1 MGVLQLISSRNF
13 IVVNKELLKA
23 FGIDE
28 AILLG
33 ELASEYDY
41 WEKQEKINDG
51 FFFSTIE
58 NVEENT
64 TLSAHKQRKALNKLQ
79 ELNIVEVSLKDIP
92 AKRYIKINEEQL
104 FKIFNIKMLKN
115 LTSSSEKN
123 EYLDV
128 KKINVNNNNY
138 NKNNKNNKEINKEN
152 IRESSSELSPAKAAP
167 QIPYDEIINYLNF
180 KVGVNYKSTTKNT
193 QRLIKA
199 RFNEGF
205 TLDDFKQVIDKMSAE
220 WLKDKKMQRYLRP
233 ETLFGTKF
241 ESYLNKK
248 EVITTKTLA
257 KFYDWSDF

>member
-1 MGVLQLISSRNF
+1 
-13 IVVNKELLKA
+13 
-23 FGIDE
+23 
-28 AILLG
+28 
-33 ELASEYDY
+33 
-41 WEKQEKINDG
+41 
-51 FFFSTIE
+51 
-58 NVEENT
+58 
-64 TLSAHKQRKALNKLQ
+64 
-79 ELNIVEVSLKDIP
+79 
-92 AKRYIKINEEQL
+92 
-104 FKIFNIKMLKN
+104 MLKN

-123 EYLDV
+123 EYLDD